1 MIEPSFTDLMKKV
14 DSRYSLVIGVA
25 KRAREITAG
34 QEPVVS
40 CKNTKAVDIATCEIA
55 AGKVLLYNE
64 SEQFSGVPQS
74 SAQNDRCLH
83 DLEDVGEDA
92 HPSDADTD
100 TEQ

>member
-34 QEPVVS
+34 QEPAVN

-55 AGKVLLYNE
+55 AGKILLCND
-64 SEQFSGVPQS
+64 SEQSAGAEQICISGKDCRCGPNEEAETAHLS
-74 SAQNDRCLH
+74 S
-83 DLEDVGEDA
+83 ED
-92 HPSDADTD
+92 S
-100 TEQ
+100 